1 VYYLDLHHG
10 QIMRVSINGG
20 VSEIVPGTNVSGMN
34 HGGGF
39 DVSRDGTFVVSL
51 DSKSAENA
59 VTNFLVLVSLDAS
72 QGPRRR
78 LLDPDPRFSGGPVFT
93 PDGKDVVYAISENGV
108 DNLWLQPL
116 NGSRVI
122 KLRIFRRMGFR
133 CSNSRLTA
141 RLSASCATTWMP
153 TPYSFATRVPRR
165 VDPVLMPIR
174 SYQDFLVVWKDADPE
189 VPILKEAKA
198 ECAKLR

>member
-1 VYYLDLHHG
+1 VYYSDWHHG

-59 VTNFLVLVSLDAS
+59 ATNFLVLVSLDAS

-78 LLDPDPRFSGGPVFT
+78 LLDPDPRISGGPVFT

-116 NGSRVI
+116 NGSRGHQITNFPSDGISMLEFSPDGKTLGVMRYHMDADAVL
-122 KLRIFRRMGFR
+122 LRD
-133 CSNSRLTA
+133 T
-141 RLSASCATTWMP
+141 SAS
-153 TPYSFATRVPRR
+153 PR
-165 VDPVLMPIR
+165 
-174 SYQDFLVVWKDADPE
+174 
-189 VPILKEAKA
+189 
-198 ECAKLR
+198 